1 MIRKLLEA
9 YFVRETN
16 SGLCA
21 YNPKPKESIVKF
33 RADLFDKRLL
43 KQSDIS
49 KCFDIFGKHAAT
61 AKMALYL
68 LIIDNASPTEI
79 ASRLKRQN
87 YKWKRALN
95 SKNIH
100 IDIKAMELAIE
111 MEARKK
117 RLI

>member
-9 YFVRETN
+9 YFERETN
-16 SGLCA
+16 CGLRA

-33 RADLFDKRLL
+33 RADLFDRRLL
-43 KQSDIS
+43 RHSDIS
-49 KCFDIFGKHAAT
+49 KCFDIFGKYANS

-79 ASRLKRQN
+79 ASRLKRKG

-100 IDIKAMELAIE
+100 TDIKAMELAIE
-111 MEARKK
+111 KEARKK
-117 RLI
+117 KLI